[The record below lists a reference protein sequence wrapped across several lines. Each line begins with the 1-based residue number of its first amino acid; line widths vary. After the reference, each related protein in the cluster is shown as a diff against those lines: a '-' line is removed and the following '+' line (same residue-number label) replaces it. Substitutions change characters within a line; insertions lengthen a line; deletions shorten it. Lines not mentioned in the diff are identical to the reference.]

1 MSGRVHLAPS
11 PRLTNRRRSKEATEI
26 LREKIQN
33 ANEACQSGE
42 YQKAIDLFT
51 EIISL
56 EDNNPIVYCNR
67 SAAYIRMNEWEA
79 ALNDGIRTVRLDPD
93 WYKV

>member
-33 ANEACQSGE
+33 ANEACQSG
-42 YQKAIDLFT
+42 
-51 EIISL
+51 
-56 EDNNPIVYCNR
+56 
-67 SAAYIRMNEWEA
+67 
-79 ALNDGIRTVRLDPD
+79 
-93 WYKV
+93 